1 MNPAWLAVAIAFI
14 SLLLG
19 ARHERLFRRGLTI
32 SAFEEADNKTEE
44 TKLHVWITCNHRPV
58 TIRDVRLY
66 FGRPRRWKPKTRRA
80 EEDPPPNFLPDP
92 SDADKV
98 VADRPVTYVLA
109 LSDYEAFQ
117 LDPKRKRW
125 PRLATHVG
133 VRTNDGHRYAKRIP
147 RQVRRAQRD
156 DD

>member
-1 MNPAWLAVAIAFI
+1 M
-14 SLLLG
+14 
-19 ARHERLFRRGLTI
+19 TI
-32 SAFEEADNKTEE
+32 STFAEPDSQTEQ

-80 EEDPPPNFLPDP
+80 EQDPPPNFLPD
-92 SDADKV
+92 SADAARAI
-98 VADRPVTYVLA
+98 ADRPVTYVLA

-117 LDPKRKRW
+117 LDPKKPKRW

-133 VRTNDGHRYAKRIP
+133 VRTKDGHRYAKRIP
-147 RQVRRAQRD
+147 RRVRRANRSEA
-156 DD
+156 

>member
-1 MNPAWLAVAIAFI
+1 MNPAWLAVAIALV
-14 SLLLG
+14 SLFLG

-32 SAFEEADNKTEE
+32 STFAEADSKTEE
-44 TKLHVWITCNHRPV
+44 TKLHVWITCNHRPM

-80 EEDPPPNFLPDP
+80 EQDPPPNFLSDP
-92 SDADKV
+92 SDADKA
-98 VADRPVTYVLA
+98 VAERPVTYVLA
-109 LSDYEAFQ
+109 LSDYEAFR

-125 PRLATHVG
+125 PRFATHIG

-147 RQVRRAQRD
+147 RQIRRAGRSD
-156 DD
+156 G